1 MQTLSAD
8 ELLDRD
14 NHAWEELKELL
25 DNGQNTY
32 EYVSAQPEDGADALY
47 RLQVST
53 KSYLGVVAYET
64 EGMVFDHGWITLLGA
79 GGESVFGS
87 LTSWNGVSDKP
98 CVQALEGMMV
108 VAYDVA
114 GGFFALD
121 TGKFSRAGEIYYYAP
136 DAQEWEST
144 ELTYSEFLTWLAD
157 GDLQQFYQ
165 TFRWEGWQNDLGELQ
180 TGQVFAY
187 YPPLWTKEG
196 SGESSS
202 KSPVSVEEAWK
213 AAQNAN

>member
-14 NHAWEELKELL
+14 NRAWEELKELL

-32 EYVSAQPEDGADALY
+32 EYVSARPEDGADTLY

-53 KSYLGVVAYET
+53 KSYLGAVAYET

-114 GGFFALD
+114 GGFLRWIPASSVALEKYIIMRRMLRN
-121 TGKFSRAGEIYYYAP
+121 GKRRSLFIRN
-136 DAQEWEST
+136 
-144 ELTYSEFLTWLAD
+144 F
-157 GDLQQFYQ
+157 
-165 TFRWEGWQNDLGELQ
+165 
-180 TGQVFAY
+180 
-187 YPPLWTKEG
+187 
-196 SGESSS
+196 
-202 KSPVSVEEAWK
+202 
-213 AAQNAN
+213 